1 MPYIRTHVNSYAHTV
16 SFHIYMYTCVYIH
29 TYAQTQIL
37 MHVFRCAHSV
47 SVCAHGASRAYIYI
61 CTYSQTHINHTCK
74 QDTNTDMYG
83 CIYTHVCIY
92 ANICTHSC
100 GFGVHV
106 CKYTHKHTCIRRT
119 HICKLGVHICK
130 YIPTHM

>member
-1 MPYIRTHVNSYAHTV
+1 VKSTCIYAVYTHTHINSYAHTV
-16 SFHIYMYTCVYIH
+16 SFHIYMYTCVHIH

-37 MHVFRCAHSV
+37 MHVFLCAHSV
-47 SVCAHGASRAYIYI
+47 PVCAHGASRAYIYI
-61 CTYSQTHINHTCK
+61 CTYSQTHINDTCE

-83 CIYTHVCIY
+83 YIYMHVWIY

-106 CKYTHKHTCIRRT
+106 CKCTHTHMYSAYTH
-119 HICKLGVHICK
+119 L
-130 YIPTHM
+130 